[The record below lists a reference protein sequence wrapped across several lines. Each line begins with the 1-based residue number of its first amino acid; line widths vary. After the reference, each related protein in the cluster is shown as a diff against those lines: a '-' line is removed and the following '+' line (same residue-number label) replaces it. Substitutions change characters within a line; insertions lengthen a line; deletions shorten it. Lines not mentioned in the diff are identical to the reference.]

1 MIDLKDIKQ
10 VKIIE
15 NLPTKWD
22 DLDWENPMINDPRY
36 LYSIIQAMIERH
48 FKERTYPVQRS
59 DTWYYGWFLDDFSL
73 MKNTMY
79 SYRYFEIVYSWVIS
93 TLQDFINPDTVGRA
107 WKFID
112 NQFTVAPQLLQYN
125 DSEMSAILGYDYRE
139 LPKPFQP
146 FEYYSKFL
154 KGMKNAVQAM
164 NWVYWPLMISGT
176 CYGDTYSLGDYNND
190 GDNWTFKNG
199 SFDDCYAD
207 CLDECISRWNRLK
220 EAENADLGYR
230 IEWSRNFIRARND
243 QGNFELKG
251 TYDNYHIGGYFGE
264 MTLESLFKWNY
275 ETDIKVYYVPH
286 EDHNARFRNTEDYK
300 SWLVGNDF
308 GNQVKLFHEEK
319 TIPNKRYICSRKV
332 TVTNE
337 NLDYNRNFNFVDPKE
352 DKPSSIVY
360 YSIQIYP
367 RFFALLD
374 ISGGCVWK

>member
-48 FKERTYPVQRS
+48 FKERTYPVPRD
-59 DTWYYGWFLDDFSL
+59 DTWWHSWFLDDFSL

-112 NQFTVAPQLLQYN
+112 NQYTVAPQLLQYN

-154 KGMKNAVQAM
+154 KAMKNAVQAM
-164 NWVYWPLMISGT
+164 NWVYWPLMVSGT
-176 CYGDTYSLGDYNND
+176 CYASGSSSGGYDHD
-190 GDNWTFKNG
+190 GDNWTFENG
-199 SFDDCYAD
+199 SFADCYAE
-207 CLDECISRWNRLK
+207 CLNRCISRWDRTK
-220 EAENADLGYR
+220 EAANADLDYFFS
-230 IEWSRNFIRARND
+230 WTRNFIRARND
-243 QGNFELKG
+243 QGNFKLKG
-251 TYDNYHIGGYFGE
+251 TYDDYAISGYFGE

-286 EDHNARFRNTEDYK
+286 EGRFKNTEDYK
-300 SWLVGNDF
+300 SWLVGDDF

-319 TIPNKRYICSRKV
+319 TIPNKRYICSKKV

-352 DKPSSIVY
+352 DKTESSVSYI
-360 YSIQIYP
+360 IEIAP

-374 ISGGCVWK
+374 ISGGCAWK

>member
-48 FKERTYPVQRS
+48 FKERTYPVSRS
-59 DTWYYGWFLDDFSL
+59 DSWYYGWFLDDFSL

-125 DSEMSAILGYDYRE
+125 DFEMSEILGYDYRE

-176 CYGDTYSLGDYNND
+176 CYDHTYSSGSYDNE

-207 CLDECISRWNRLK
+207 CLDGCISRWDRLK
-220 EAENADLGYR
+220 EAENADLHYSFG
-230 IEWSRNFIRARND
+230 WTRNFIRARND

-251 TYDNYHIGGYFGE
+251 TYDNYSIAGYFGE
-264 MTLESLFKWNY
+264 ITLESLFKWNY

-300 SWLVGNDF
+300 SWLVGDDF

-319 TIPNKRYICSRKV
+319 TIPNKRYICSKKV

-352 DKPSSIVY
+352 DKTKSSVS